1 MYLKS
6 YSNEKLA
13 VYLNEKFQNLRVL
26 HQQMIEMNSNDRPD
40 CDGILERKR
49 HWGLEITHL
58 NDNPFVKSFAEKCF
72 EMESLENFFI
82 TRFIIF
88 KLKNLIKDFGIVEIN
103 LIRLI
108 EPKPPE
114 IPAEPP
120 INKTTRRGS
129 KLAKSL
135 KKI

>member
-1 MYLKS
+1 
-6 YSNEKLA
+6 
-13 VYLNEKFQNLRVL
+13 
-26 HQQMIEMNSNDRPD
+26 
-40 CDGILERKR
+40 
-49 HWGLEITHL
+49 
-58 NDNPFVKSFAEKCF
+58 VKSFAEKCF